1 MRHAFGLK
9 DESYEDKGSELL
21 QCNGGLTSFW
31 VTWNGNKIQIGK
43 GIYIDRNMVLDTE
56 LTRNIRPEAVSFWSK
71 DKNHTADLLLFD
83 EETDNGTAC
92 PNGVGKLN

>member
-1 MRHAFGLK
+1 MRRAFGLN
-9 DESYEDKGSELL
+9 DEIYEDEDLELL

-43 GIYIDRNMVLDTE
+43 GFYVDRNMVLDAE
-56 LTRNIRPEAVSFWSK
+56 LTRSIRPDGVSFLSK
-71 DKNHTADLLLFD
+71 DNDNIADLLLFD